1 MAIGSEYLMGIQVGF
16 NGDWYF
22 IVLSLVFDGY
32 FVDIS
37 KVFHENVIVLIL
49 YLMGVCEGYEMVQ
62 YLSII

>member
-1 MAIGSEYLMGIQVGF
+1 MGI
-16 NGDWYF
+16 NGDCYF

-49 YLMGVCEGYEMVQ
+49 YLMGVCERYEMVQ